1 MGVGVS
7 VIIPTYN
14 RRDAL
19 IETLGALY
27 RCEFPAGQWETIV
40 VDDGSNDGT
49 TEAVQE
55 WIAATGASA
64 RYHRQTNAGPARAR
78 NQGANLAAGANLIFI
93 DNDIVVQPDF
103 LSGHMEMLAANPGC
117 WVVGRIR
124 HPPQLRETPFGRY
137 RDDLWEEFHQ
147 THDGAAI
154 AETKGIT
161 AANLSLPAA
170 DFARLGG
177 FDEGFT
183 IASCED
189 WELGMRARRAGV
201 RVLYH
206 PGLVVLHNDWAI
218 DLDRFCE
225 RQRLYSISDVKLWR
239 MYGDGSPR
247 AGMIRENNGLD
258 TDRDG
263 LRLTVKKLM
272 KIVMA
277 TPVFRALLRA
287 ITGLSER
294 LFSDSGLT
302 RRLYRTAIAV
312 AIFRGVRD
320 GLNKYDQ

>member
-1 MGVGVS
+1 MELDIS

-19 IETLGALY
+19 KVTLAALLQ
-27 RCEFPAGQWETIV
+27 CELRQGQCEVIV
-40 VDDGSNDGT
+40 VDDGSTDGT
-49 TEAVQE
+49 DEMVAE
-55 WIAATGASA
+55 FIAGDRGSVV
-64 RYHRQTNAGPARAR
+64 YHQQPNAGPARAR
-78 NQGANLAAGANLIFI
+78 NQGAALARGEVLIFI

-103 LSGHMEMLAANPGC
+103 LVRHQETQSENWGC
-117 WVVGRIR
+117 WIVGRIR

-147 THDGAAI
+147 THEGTAI
-154 AETKGIT
+154 AATEGIT
-161 AANLSLPAA
+161 AANLSLPAK

-189 WELGMRARRAGV
+189 WELGMRARREGV

-206 PGLVVLHNDWAI
+206 PGIVALHNDWAV

-247 AGMIRENNGLD
+247 AAMIRENDGLNMS
-258 TDRDG
+258 RDG
-263 LRLTVKKLM
+263 LRLTAKKLS
-272 KIVMA
+272 KSVMA
-277 TPVFRALLRA
+277 MGVSRGLLRA
-287 ITGLSER
+287 VTSVSER
-294 LFSDSGLT
+294 LIPDSGFT
-302 RRLYRTAIAV
+302 RRLYRTAIGV

-320 GLNKYDQ
+320 GLRKYD